1 MPGKVNLLLVEDN
14 PMVREM
20 LRQGLDPLCSV
31 TTIPEGADALL
42 KAIES
47 PPDLIVSDYTLPG
60 LDGRQL
66 VEKLKSRPG
75 TSKIP
80 VIVLASR
87 TDITEKLKML
97 QDSVEDFIE
106 KPFFTKEAIKRI
118 KRVIDRITLEKMA
131 KEAPQEGVLRGSL
144 AQMNIMD
151 LFQSLEMGHK
161 TCLLTLNNNGQS
173 CKMYFN
179 DGQVNHA
186 VFGNNEVLGD
196 DAVYKTMGW
205 SDGSF
210 AIDFNQS
217 SPEQTTTK
225 STQGLL
231 MEGLRLL
238 DESNRG
244 AEEENVLDS

>member
-1 MPGKVNLLLVEDN
+1 
-14 PMVREM
+14 M
-20 LRQGLDPLCSV
+20 LRQGLEPHTSITAV
-31 TTIPEGADALL
+31 GEGADALL
-42 KAIES
+42 KAIEA

-60 LDGRQL
+60 LNGRQL
-66 VEKLKSRPG
+66 VEKLKSRAN
-75 TSKIP
+75 TAKIP
-80 VIVLASR
+80 IILIASR
-87 TDITEKLKML
+87 SDVNEKLKML

-106 KPFFTKEAIKRI
+106 KPFFTKEAVKRI
-118 KRVIDRITLEKMA
+118 KKVVDKITLEKMA
-131 KEAPQEGVLRGSL
+131 REAPGESVLRGSL

-186 VFGNNEVLGD
+186 VFGNGEVKGD

-205 SDGSF
+205 MDGSF
-210 AIDFNQS
+210 AIDFTQS
-217 SPEQTTTK
+217 SKEQTTTK

-244 AEEENVLDS
+244 AEENVLDS